1 MKNLLNWVY
10 KLLSSNELYVRIDYH
25 NEYSDVE
32 IRGLPAYADRE
43 VIYFCLL
50 ENYFA
55 QFSNVDKVSVSEF
68 IDEGQGW
75 RNTREKIADLAE
87 EFSLCSRFSHEFDS
101 PEPILP
107 DEKLF
112 IVHLTGILNMNWI
125 KQVLAYSGTNLSNI
139 IYGIMPNQ
147 NPDIETIIRWNK
159 MFKDWYFLNPTVKD
173 LSNVIKEVAFLSFGS
188 DGSLDMLFTD
198 NAKLAQMLNFLKQI
212 GSENKWAL
220 DIEERVIK

>member
-1 MKNLLNWVY
+1 
-10 KLLSSNELYVRIDYH
+10 
-25 NEYSDVE
+25 
-32 IRGLPAYADRE
+32 
-43 VIYFCLL
+43 
-50 ENYFA
+50 
-55 QFSNVDKVSVSEF
+55 
-68 IDEGQGW
+68 
-75 RNTREKIADLAE
+75 
-87 EFSLCSRFSHEFDS
+87 
-101 PEPILP
+101 
-107 DEKLF
+107 
-112 IVHLTGILNMNWI
+112 MNWI